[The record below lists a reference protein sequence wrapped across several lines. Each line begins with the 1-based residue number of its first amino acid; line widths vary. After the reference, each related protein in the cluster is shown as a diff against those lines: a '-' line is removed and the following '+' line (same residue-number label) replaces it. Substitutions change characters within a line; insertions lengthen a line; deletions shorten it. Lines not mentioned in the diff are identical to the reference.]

1 MDNSHFTSIAEYDVA
16 TRYINV
22 TFGTH
27 FCEGILATKQQF
39 TDLLCEIEPSKS
51 TVDACSAAHTRVRNI
66 LRDDEEFGE
75 FHEGTFLSGSYK
87 RDTAI
92 RPRRIGD
99 ALQRPD
105 VDVIVITNHTVNDD
119 PAEVIEMLHAALKRA
134 GYTNLTVNRRSVN
147 ISMTTVEMDI
157 VPIIDVG
164 NDKYKIPDN
173 ALGEWLDTNPPAHT
187 SWCTE
192 VNKAAGGRFKPLVKL
207 LKWWKRENFPELRR
221 PKGFILETLVAK
233 HMSYTETSYEE
244 LFLKLLRGI
253 KSSYG
258 LSVLIGAVPFIE
270 DPGVPGNNVLSAV
283 KFEEFKTFYDYVCK
297 HIGLIEDAQAEQDEA
312 EALKKWRKVFGSCFP
327 ATGGSR
333 STSNSL
339 LREAANV
346 APVLLTFPTKA
357 IAVPNKP
364 KGFA

>member
-1 MDNSHFTSIAEYDVA
+1 
-16 TRYINV
+16 
-22 TFGTH
+22 
-27 FCEGILATKQQF
+27 LATKQQF

-51 TVDACSAAHTRVRNI
+51 TVDACSAAHNRVRNT
-66 LRDDEEFGE
+66 LRDDEEFGD
-75 FHEGTFLSGSYK
+75 FHVGTFLSGSYK

-92 RPRRIGD
+92 RPRLIAG

-105 VDVIVITNHTVNDD
+105 VDVIVITSHTVDDD
-119 PAEVIEMLHAALKRA
+119 PAEVIDMLHAALKRA

-157 VPIIDVG
+157 VPIIATGD
-164 NDKYKIPDN
+164 DKYKIPDN
-173 ALGEWLDTNPPAHT
+173 NLGEWLDTNPPAHT
-187 SWCTE
+187 TWCTD
-192 VNKAAGGRFKPLVKL
+192 VNKEAGGRFKPLVKL

-244 LFLKLLRGI
+244 LFLKLLREI
-253 KSSYG
+253 RSAYA
-258 LSVLIGAVPFIE
+258 LNVLLEIVPTID
-270 DPGVPGNNVLSAV
+270 DPGVPGNNVFSAV
-283 KFEEFKTFYDYVCK
+283 KFDEFKTFYDYVCE
-297 HIGLIEDAQAEQDEA
+297 HIELIEDAQQEQDET

-327 ATGGSR
+327 ASGGSR
-333 STSNSL
+333 ATSSSL
-339 LREAANV
+339 LREAAKV
-346 APVLLTFPTKA
+346 APVVLTFPTKA